1 MNISGKSPPRWLIS
15 WEIHHLDEKKM
26 NLWEIPD
33 FGLEFPKTIS
43 PHRREIFENCPRALR
58 ALGQFS
64 KFPDLPRAIFWGEF
78 PMVSVISYK
87 FWPISHNQI
96 GKNHII
102 FDQFSLNYHSTEL
115 HIVSVISYKAL
126 WCIYYLI
133 HWILFNIFNGWVKTR
148 SASPLKIDQVWSPV
162 TAVFWSHE
170 SIFLKSWKY

>member
-1 MNISGKSPPRWLIS
+1 MREFAKKLPAGRGKFW
-15 WEIHHLDEKKM
+15 K
-26 NLWEIPD
+26 
-33 FGLEFPKTIS
+33 
-43 PHRREIFENCPRALR
+43 
-58 ALGQFS
+58 
-64 KFPDLPRAIFWGEF
+64 LPEGAAIFWGEF

-148 SASPLKIDQVWSPV
+148 SASPPLKIDQVWSPV

-170 SIFLKSWKY
+170 SIFFEVVKVLILVPEKLINLSLVV